1 MGMIGMAIGLVQET
15 VGIITDDEK
24 LVKKG
29 CKRVAISAGT
39 TLIGDWIGISDTLET
54 ISAASDISSEVV

>member
-1 MGMIGMAIGLVQET
+1 MGLIGMAVGLIQET

-29 CKRVAISAGT
+29 AKRTLISAGT
-39 TLIGDWIGISDTLET
+39 TLVGDFIGISDTVDIVST
-54 ISAASDISSEVV
+54 ISDVSEST